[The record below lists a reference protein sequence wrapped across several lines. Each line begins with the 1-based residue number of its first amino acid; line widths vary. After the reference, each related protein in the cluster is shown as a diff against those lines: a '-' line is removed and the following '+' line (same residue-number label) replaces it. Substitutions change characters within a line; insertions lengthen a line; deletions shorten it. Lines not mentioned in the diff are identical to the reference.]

1 MSIAPL
7 FDQFADRARIDAGH
21 AAEMAAEID
30 SLLAAAVADVL
41 SAAGVE
47 APEDLGG
54 LPDDLQFAITDHAA
68 MLFEARA
75 SVTTRNR
82 PLGLSL
88 AASRIAARYR
98 GVRAD
103 VPESAQGEP
112 ND

>member
-1 MSIAPL
+1 MSTEPL
-7 FDQFADRARIDAGH
+7 FNAFCDRARIDAGH
-21 AAEMAAEID
+21 AAETATEINAV
-30 SLLAAAVADVL
+30 LAAAVADVL
-41 SAAGVE
+41 SAAGMEV
-47 APEDLGG
+47 PEDLGD

-68 MLFEARA
+68 LLHEARA

-98 GVRAD
+98 GVSLGA
-103 VPESAQGEP
+103 PESAQGGP